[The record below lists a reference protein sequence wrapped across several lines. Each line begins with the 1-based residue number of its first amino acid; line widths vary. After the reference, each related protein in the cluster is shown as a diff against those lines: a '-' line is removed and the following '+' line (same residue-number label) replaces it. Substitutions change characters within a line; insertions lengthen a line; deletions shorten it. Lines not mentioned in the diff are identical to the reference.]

1 MLTLAFL
8 EMLIGSG
15 EIFREMQKDTTKRDT
30 DRIEFLEH
38 LKRNVL
44 SHGDTEKGKLESHN
58 NFISLFSLTQRE
70 RHAKHLDGTG
80 N

>member
-15 EIFREMQKDTTKRDT
+15 EIFREMQTDTTKRDT
-30 DRIEFLEH
+30 DGVEVLEH

-44 SHGDTEKGKLESHN
+44 SHGNTEKEN
-58 NFISLFSLTQRE
+58 
-70 RHAKHLDGTG
+70 
-80 N
+80 